1 MRDVLRVGS
10 TCLVSLS
17 LLACAQPGGRVPAA
31 DVPQSAA
38 AAVTAVAA
46 ASAPTTAR
54 EQMSYSLGVQ
64 TARNLIRS
72 EVRFDV
78 EQIIQGLRDAAAGNR
93 TAMGEK
99 EMRMSVASM
108 QADIQRKLAADRV
121 GLATRNR
128 QKGDAF
134 AAEYRQRPGVQALPS
149 KVLLRELK
157 PGRGGARPSEES
169 VVRVAYRGTLLD
181 GSEFDAT
188 EAGKSTTMDVAQL
201 IPGWR
206 EALRHM
212 TPGASYEVVI
222 PPHMGYGDKGV
233 GGSIGPNETLVFT
246 VDLIDILR

>member
-1 MRDVLRVGS
+1 
-10 TCLVSLS
+10 
-17 LLACAQPGGRVPAA
+17 
-31 DVPQSAA
+31 
-38 AAVTAVAA
+38 
-46 ASAPTTAR
+46 
-54 EQMSYSLGVQ
+54 
-64 TARNLIRS
+64 
-72 EVRFDV
+72 
-78 EQIIQGLRDAAAGNR
+78 
-93 TAMGEK
+93 
-99 EMRMSVASM
+99 
-108 QADIQRKLAADRV
+108 
-121 GLATRNR
+121 
-128 QKGDAF
+128 
-134 AAEYRQRPGVQALPS
+134 
-149 KVLLRELK
+149 
-157 PGRGGARPSEES
+157 